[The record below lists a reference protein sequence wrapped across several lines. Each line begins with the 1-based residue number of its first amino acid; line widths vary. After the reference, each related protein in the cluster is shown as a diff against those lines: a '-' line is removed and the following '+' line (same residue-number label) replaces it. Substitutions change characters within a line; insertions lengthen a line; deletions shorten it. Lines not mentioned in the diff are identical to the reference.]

1 MIIGCPNC
9 FSRFRVPDHALTPSG
24 RKLRCGKCA
33 HEWKVDAN
41 GEPLDRPAAPA
52 AGPGLPATG
61 RSARAAPRLA
71 APSRY
76 TERS

>member
-41 GEPLDRPAAPA
+41 GEPLDRPEI
-52 AGPGLPATG
+52 G
-61 RSARAAPRLA
+61 RAHV
-71 APSRY
+71 
-76 TERS
+76 